1 MTRRRLYPAEPSGK
15 LVTTLSLDVLR
26 DLDDTPAKVALSTN
40 EHGLYQWGV
49 LFPFASAYNSR
60 AWLYVPD
67 YASHDAPP
75 AFVYVTSGWVLVL
88 RIAVSEKND

>member
-1 MTRRRLYPAEPSGK
+1 MTRWRLYPAKPNRSTK
-15 LVTTLSLDVLR
+15 VTSLSLDQLR
-26 DLDDTPAKVALSTN
+26 DLGDAPAKVALSTN

-49 LFPFASAYNSR
+49 LIPFASAYNTR

-75 AFVYVTSGWVLVL
+75 AFVY
-88 RIAVSEKND
+88 EKIDGVEVWRLAITAG